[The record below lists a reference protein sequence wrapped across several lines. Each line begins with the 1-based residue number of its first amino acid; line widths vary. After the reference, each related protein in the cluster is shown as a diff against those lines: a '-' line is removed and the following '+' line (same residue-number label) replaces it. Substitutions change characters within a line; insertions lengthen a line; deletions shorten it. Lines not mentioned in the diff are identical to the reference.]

1 MPLHLLIYLI
11 SCSTVS
17 TFFHDLICLAARLI
31 QKMALHNR
39 RCQTDRR
46 VEHHESSGRESLC
59 FQESWFFCRP
69 QAAHF
74 VEDFKLTT
82 PGAEW
87 AAYPPNLW
95 QVDLGV
101 TYYQVSPC
109 HSSKINVLALS
120 VFLVCSWVSNNLIEM
135 LTTINKTTYV
145 SNVLVSWCAYA
156 HIIYI
161 YIILYSILLCSII
174 LSIILYYIILYYI
187 MYIYICMYTLFYIHR
202 CVFLICLAR
211 QNPQVPLFAAA
222 FYGTG
227 GPCGKGS
234 RRCRWRGWIT
244 YCGWLGNP
252 ASKVVI
258 SDLFHPQTWNTNGFA
273 RKRIYQLWCFLIYVD
288 NQKRQNNTEKNIY
301 IYIYTVV
308 FHEKMVVELANISS
322 LCLGPGKW
330 SHFVFWRAS

>member
-109 HSSKINVLALS
+109 HSSKINVLTLS
-120 VFLVCSWVSNNLIEM
+120 VFFGVQLSFKQFDWNINYHQQNNIRQQCVSILMYRCTHN
-135 LTTINKTTYV
+135 
-145 SNVLVSWCAYA
+145 
-156 HIIYI
+156 IYI
-161 YIILYSILLCSII
+161 YIILCIYTYVCIH
-174 LSIILYYIILYYI
+174 YF
-187 MYIYICMYTLFYIHR
+187 IYIDVAMGQNCALLILQLM
-202 CVFLICLAR
+202 CFLDL
-211 QNPQVPLFAAA
+211 
-222 FYGTG
+222 
-227 GPCGKGS
+227 
-234 RRCRWRGWIT
+234 
-244 YCGWLGNP
+244 LG
-252 ASKVVI
+252 ASKPSGAAVCCGV
-258 SDLFHPQTWNTNGFA
+258 LRN
-273 RKRIYQLWCFLIYVD
+273 
-288 NQKRQNNTEKNIY
+288 
-301 IYIYTVV
+301 
-308 FHEKMVVELANISS
+308 
-322 LCLGPGKW
+322 
-330 SHFVFWRAS
+330 WRAVWQGI

>member
-1 MPLHLLIYLI
+1 MRGVGSLVLVIMVLCILQMQAIPLCFDGLLWPGRGDFSASGLPTFKKIALTSALDCTLMPLHLLIYLI

-101 TYYQVSPC
+101 T
-109 HSSKINVLALS
+109 
-120 VFLVCSWVSNNLIEM
+120 
-135 LTTINKTTYV
+135 
-145 SNVLVSWCAYA
+145 
-156 HIIYI
+156 
-161 YIILYSILLCSII
+161 I
-174 LSIILYYIILYYI
+174 LSGKP
-187 MYIYICMYTLFYIHR
+187 MSLF
-202 CVFLICLAR
+202 
-211 QNPQVPLFAAA
+211 QN
-222 FYGTG
+222 
-227 GPCGKGS
+227 
-234 RRCRWRGWIT
+234 
-244 YCGWLGNP
+244 
-252 ASKVVI
+252 
-258 SDLFHPQTWNTNGFA
+258 
-273 RKRIYQLWCFLIYVD
+273 
-288 NQKRQNNTEKNIY
+288 
-301 IYIYTVV
+301 
-308 FHEKMVVELANISS
+308 
-322 LCLGPGKW
+322 
-330 SHFVFWRAS
+330 

>member
-109 HSSKINVLALS
+109 HSSKINVLTLS
-120 VFLVCSWVSNNLIEM
+120 VFFGVQLSFKQFDWNINYHQQNNIRQQC
-135 LTTINKTTYV
+135 V
-145 SNVLVSWCAYA
+145 
-156 HIIYI
+156 
-161 YIILYSILLCSII
+161 SIL
-174 LSIILYYIILYYI
+174 
-187 MYIYICMYTLFYIHR
+187 MYR
-202 CVFLICLAR
+202 C
-211 QNPQVPLFAAA
+211 
-222 FYGTG
+222 T
-227 GPCGKGS
+227 
-234 RRCRWRGWIT
+234 
-244 YCGWLGNP
+244 
-252 ASKVVI
+252 
-258 SDLFHPQTWNTNGFA
+258 H
-273 RKRIYQLWCFLIYVD
+273 
-288 NQKRQNNTEKNIY
+288 NIY
-301 IYIYTVV
+301 IYILLYYVYIHMYVYIILYT
-308 FHEKMVVELANISS
+308 
-322 LCLGPGKW
+322 
-330 SHFVFWRAS
+330 